1 MNKVTPRLARALDA
15 VRVKRL
21 TFFARKLRLP
31 IGPTDLVVDI
41 GSGGDPHPRADVIV
55 DRSIDGGSH
64 RTNGFRRS
72 APAVIADINFL
83 PFRDR
88 AFDFSVCAHVLEHVE
103 DPAVAAGEL
112 SRISRVGYVETPS
125 DLHEKLFPI
134 GWHRWF
140 VRLVDGHLR
149 FEAKGSPFLDEAMG
163 GFFLKRFAVDRS
175 LMRFVWD
182 HTDDLF
188 VQHLWK
194 GSLDVEVV
202 GRPDEWF
209 TPEEKMQHKTLG
221 DAPKSSETKRLAYDL
236 ASRVRYRRSGR
247 L

>member
-1 MNKVTPRLARALDA
+1 MMRVLDVLRL
-15 VRVKRL
+15 KRL
-21 TFFARKLRLP
+21 RFFARKLRLP
-31 IGPTDLVVDI
+31 IGPTDRVVDI

-55 DRSIDGGSH
+55 DRSIAGGGQ
-64 RTNGFRRS
+64 RTNAFRRT
-72 APAVIADINFL
+72 APAVVADIEAM

-103 DPAVAAGEL
+103 DPAAAAREL
-112 SRISRVGYVETPS
+112 SRISKAGYVETPS

-140 VRLVDGHLR
+140 VRKVDGRLR
-149 FEAKGSPFLDEAMG
+149 FEAKSSPFLDQELS
-163 GFFLKRFAVDRS
+163 GFFMPRWIVDRT

-188 VQHLWK
+188 VQHLWA
-194 GSLDVEVV
+194 GCLDVEVV
-202 GRPDEWF
+202 GRPTRWF
-209 TPEEKMQHKTLG
+209 TDEEASEQASMG
-221 DAPKSSETKRLAYDL
+221 DAPKSSELRRLMYDL
-236 ASRVRYRRSGR
+236 ASRVRYRRPPSR